1 MSIYLYTNLT
11 DVVVPLVVD
20 EEPALVVSL
29 DPRVALPLLSS
40 SMYPFG

>member
-11 DVVVPLVVD
+11 DVVPLVVD
-20 EEPALVVSL
+20 EKPALVVCL